1 MFLSGLDTTDR
12 FARSIGSSWGDSQA
26 VCGGLWAG
34 IASKMEHY
42 RNDMDGPFSISESG
56 SSKATSGRNERF
68 SRRQTDRFARFDALH
83 VRSHDLYSRLHTF
96 LPSFLASKFNALP
109 ANMNPA

>member
-12 FARSIGSSWGDSQA
+12 FARSLVGEIPRPFVED
-26 VCGGLWAG
+26 CGQGLHQRWSITG
-34 IASKMEHY
+34 MTWMDPFRS
-42 RNDMDGPFSISESG
+42 RNRGPQ
-56 SSKATSGRNERF
+56 KLCRNERF